1 LPERVGSIHKAGSNE
16 DARGYHA
23 HRGIDT
29 GKEAL
34 DVAVHG
40 KPSRF
45 TVDNRPVG
53 WHSLAAALVKAGVQ
67 RVGIEAT
74 GGYER
79 SVTRHLQAEGF
90 TVVVLQPLQVRAF
103 AKLHLQRAK
112 SDRIDATLI
121 AACTHVLDAQSRRA
135 PIRAWTR

>member
-1 LPERVGSIHKAGSNE
+1 MPKDTTLTA
-16 DARGYHA
+16 
-23 HRGIDT
+23 GIDT
-29 GKEAL
+29 GKDTL

-40 KPSRF
+40 TQSRF
-45 TVDNRPVG
+45 KVDNTLAG
-53 WHSLAAALVKAGVQ
+53 WQSLAAELSKAHVS
-67 RVGIEAT
+67 RIGIEAT

-79 SVTRHLQAEGF
+79 GVTRHLQDQGF
-90 TVVVLQPLQVRAF
+90 TVLVLQPLQVRAF